1 MSAIAIINKAVK
13 PLPLSCLCHGL
24 ILLIVGLWGSS
35 YQPAYSQE
43 SEAAVEF
50 EMTEQEL
57 AQVKE
62 IQQVEPEPMSFLSGG
77 AVESTYHQQAAA
89 GSQALLASEEAV
101 TGGDGVVAAG
111 DGVVA
116 AGQGNVQAS
125 EGGSSFAAG
134 LTGTGTGDT
143 LGADN
148 NISTG
153 STAIAESQPEP
164 TESIGDIAGRFAA
177 RVEANKKYP
186 SMAIRMD
193 QQGVVMVYATLSAD
207 GNLLDYGVS
216 SSSGYDN
223 LDKAALK
230 AVASSCPFSHGA
242 NGSITI
248 TVPIHFQLD

>member
-1 MSAIAIINKAVK
+1 MSAIAIMNRAAK

-24 ILLIVGLWGSS
+24 ILLFVGLWGSS

-89 GSQALLASEEAV
+89 GSQALLASEEA
-101 TGGDGVVAAG
+101 AAGG

-125 EGGSSFAAG
+125 EGGSSFAGG

-143 LGADN
+143 SGANN

-153 STAIAESQPEP
+153 TTAVAESQPEP

-177 RVEANKKYP
+177 RVEANKRYP

-207 GNLLDYGVS
+207 GNLLDYGIS

-242 NGSITI
+242 NRSITI
-248 TVPIHFQLD
+248 SVPIHFQLD

>member
-1 MSAIAIINKAVK
+1 MSAIAIINRAAK

-35 YQPAYSQE
+35 YQPAYTQE
-43 SEAAVEF
+43 SEAAIEF

-62 IQQVEPEPMSFLSGG
+62 IQQVEPELMSFHSGG
-77 AVESTYHQQAAA
+77 AVESNYHQQAAS
-89 GSQALLASEEAV
+89 GSQALLAAEEAV
-101 TGGDGVVAAG
+101 AGGDGA
-111 DGVVA
+111 VA
-116 AGQGNVQAS
+116 AGQGNVQAA
-125 EGGSSFAAG
+125 EGESSFAAG
-134 LTGTGTGDT
+134 LTGNGTGDT

-153 STAIAESQPEP
+153 STSVAESQPEP

-177 RVEANKKYP
+177 RVEANKRYP

>member
-1 MSAIAIINKAVK
+1 MSAIAIINRTVK

-24 ILLIVGLWGSS
+24 ILLLVGLWGSS

-43 SEAAVEF
+43 PEAAVEF

-62 IQQVEPEPMSFLSGG
+62 IQQVEPELMSFHSGG
-77 AVESTYHQQAAA
+77 AVKSNYHQQAAS
-89 GSQALLASEEAV
+89 GTQALLAAEEAV
-101 TGGDGVVAAG
+101 AGGDGA
-111 DGVVA
+111 VA
-116 AGQGNVQAS
+116 AGQGNVQAA
-125 EGGSSFAAG
+125 EGESSFAAG
-134 LTGTGTGDT
+134 LTGNGTGDT

-153 STAIAESQPEP
+153 STSVAESQPEP

-207 GNLLDYGVS
+207 GNLLDCGVS

>member
-1 MSAIAIINKAVK
+1 MSAIAIINRTVK

-24 ILLIVGLWGSS
+24 ILLLVGLWGSS

-43 SEAAVEF
+43 PEAAVEF

-62 IQQVEPEPMSFLSGG
+62 IQQVEPELMSFHSGG
-77 AVESTYHQQAAA
+77 AVESNYHQQAAS
-89 GSQALLASEEAV
+89 GSQALLAAEEAV
-101 TGGDGVVAAG
+101 AGGDGA
-111 DGVVA
+111 VA
-116 AGQGNVQAS
+116 AGQGNVQAA
-125 EGGSSFAAG
+125 EGESSFAAG
-134 LTGTGTGDT
+134 LTGNGTGDT

-153 STAIAESQPEP
+153 STARAESQPEP

-207 GNLLDYGVS
+207 GNLLDCGVS

>member
-1 MSAIAIINKAVK
+1 MSAIAIINRAAK
-13 PLPLSCLCHGL
+13 PLPLSCLFHGL

-35 YQPAYSQE
+35 YQPAYTQE
-43 SEAAVEF
+43 SEATVEF

-62 IQQVEPEPMSFLSGG
+62 IQQVEPEPMPFLSGG
-77 AVESTYHQQAAA
+77 AVESNYHQQAAS

-101 TGGDGVVAAG
+101 AGG

-177 RVEANKKYP
+177 RVEANKRYP

-230 AVASSCPFSHGA
+230 VVASSCPFSHGA

>member
-1 MSAIAIINKAVK
+1 MSAIAIINRTVK

-24 ILLIVGLWGSS
+24 ILLLVGLWGNS

-43 SEAAVEF
+43 PEAAVEF

-62 IQQVEPEPMSFLSGG
+62 IQQVEPELMSFHSGG
-77 AVESTYHQQAAA
+77 AVESNYHQQAAS
-89 GSQALLASEEAV
+89 GSQALLAAEEAV
-101 TGGDGVVAAG
+101 AGGDGA
-111 DGVVA
+111 VA
-116 AGQGNVQAS
+116 AGQGNVQAA
-125 EGGSSFAAG
+125 EGESSFAAG
-134 LTGTGTGDT
+134 LTGNGTGDT

-153 STAIAESQPEP
+153 STSVAESQPEP

-248 TVPIHFQLD
+248 TVPVHFQLD

>member
-1 MSAIAIINKAVK
+1 MSAIAIINRTVK

-24 ILLIVGLWGSS
+24 ILLLVGLWGSS

-43 SEAAVEF
+43 PEAAVEF

-62 IQQVEPEPMSFLSGG
+62 IQQVEPELMSFHSGG
-77 AVESTYHQQAAA
+77 AVESNYHQQAAS
-89 GSQALLASEEAV
+89 GSQALLAAEEAV
-101 TGGDGVVAAG
+101 AGGDGA
-111 DGVVA
+111 VA
-116 AGQGNVQAS
+116 AGQGNVQAA
-125 EGGSSFAAG
+125 EGESSFAAG
-134 LTGTGTGDT
+134 LTGNGTGDT

-153 STAIAESQPEP
+153 STSVAESQPEP

-207 GNLLDYGVS
+207 GNLLDCGVS

>member
-1 MSAIAIINKAVK
+1 MSAIAIINRAAK

-35 YQPAYSQE
+35 YQPAYTQE

-77 AVESTYHQQAAA
+77 AVESNYNQQAAS
-89 GSQALLASEEAV
+89 GSQALLASDEA
-101 TGGDGVVAAG
+101 AAGG

-134 LTGTGTGDT
+134 STGTGTGDT

-248 TVPIHFQLD
+248 TVPIHFQMD

>member
-1 MSAIAIINKAVK
+1 MSAIAIINRTVK

-24 ILLIVGLWGSS
+24 ILLLVGLWGSS

-43 SEAAVEF
+43 PEAAVEF

-62 IQQVEPEPMSFLSGG
+62 IQQVEPELMSFHSGG
-77 AVESTYHQQAAA
+77 AVESNYHQQAAS
-89 GSQALLASEEAV
+89 GSQALLAAEEAV
-101 TGGDGVVAAG
+101 AGGDGA
-111 DGVVA
+111 VA
-116 AGQGNVQAS
+116 AGQGNVQAA
-125 EGGSSFAAG
+125 EGESSFAAG
-134 LTGTGTGDT
+134 LTGNGTGDT

-153 STAIAESQPEP
+153 STSVAESQPEP

-207 GNLLDYGVS
+207 GNLLACGVS

>member
-1 MSAIAIINKAVK
+1 MSAIAIMNRAVK

-35 YQPAYSQE
+35 YQPAYNQE
-43 SEAAVEF
+43 PEAAVEF

-62 IQQVEPEPMSFLSGG
+62 IQQVEPELMSFHSGG
-77 AVESTYHQQAAA
+77 AVESNYHQQAAS
-89 GSQALLASEEAV
+89 GSQALLAAEEAV
-101 TGGDGVVAAG
+101 AGGDGVVAAG
-111 DGVVA
+111 R
-116 AGQGNVQAS
+116 GNIQAS

-153 STAIAESQPEP
+153 STSVAESQPEP
-164 TESIGDIAGRFAA
+164 TESIGDIAGRFAS
-177 RVEANKKYP
+177 RVEANKRYP
-186 SMAIRMD
+186 SMAIRID

>member
-1 MSAIAIINKAVK
+1 MSAIAIINRAAK

-35 YQPAYSQE
+35 YQPAYTQE

-62 IQQVEPEPMSFLSGG
+62 IQQVEPEPMPFLSGG
-77 AVESTYHQQAAA
+77 AVESNYHQQAAS

-101 TGGDGVVAAG
+101 AGG

-125 EGGSSFAAG
+125 EGGSSFTAG

-164 TESIGDIAGRFAA
+164 TESIGDVAGRFAA
-177 RVEANKKYP
+177 RVEANKRYP

-193 QQGVVMVYATLSAD
+193 QQGVVVVYATLSAD

>member
-1 MSAIAIINKAVK
+1 MSAIAIINRAAK

-35 YQPAYSQE
+35 YQPAYTQE

-62 IQQVEPEPMSFLSGG
+62 IQQVEPEPMPFLSGG
-77 AVESTYHQQAAA
+77 AVESNYHQQAAS

-101 TGGDGVVAAG
+101 AGG

-116 AGQGNVQAS
+116 AGQGNVQVS
-125 EGGSSFAAG
+125 EGGSSFTAG

-164 TESIGDIAGRFAA
+164 TESIGDVAGRFAA
-177 RVEANKKYP
+177 RVEANKRYP

-193 QQGVVMVYATLSAD
+193 QQGVVVVYATLSAD

>member
-1 MSAIAIINKAVK
+1 MSAIAIINRAAK

-35 YQPAYSQE
+35 YQPAYTQE
-43 SEAAVEF
+43 SEAAIEF

-77 AVESTYHQQAAA
+77 AVESNYNQQAAS
-89 GSQALLASEEAV
+89 GSQALLASDEA
-101 TGGDGVVAAG
+101 AAGG

-193 QQGVVMVYATLSAD
+193 QQGVVMVYATLSAN

>member
-1 MSAIAIINKAVK
+1 MSAIAIINRTVK

-24 ILLIVGLWGSS
+24 ILLLVGLWGSS

-62 IQQVEPEPMSFLSGG
+62 IQQVEPELMSFHSGG
-77 AVESTYHQQAAA
+77 AVKSNYHQQAAS
-89 GSQALLASEEAV
+89 GSQALLAAEEAV
-101 TGGDGVVAAG
+101 AGGDGA
-111 DGVVA
+111 VA
-116 AGQGNVQAS
+116 AGQGNVQAA
-125 EGGSSFAAG
+125 EGESSFVAG
-134 LTGTGTGDT
+134 LTGNGTGDT

-153 STAIAESQPEP
+153 STARAESQPEP

-177 RVEANKKYP
+177 RVEANKRYP

-242 NGSITI
+242 NGNITI

>member
-1 MSAIAIINKAVK
+1 MSAIAIINRTVK

-24 ILLIVGLWGSS
+24 ILLLVGLWGSS

-62 IQQVEPEPMSFLSGG
+62 IQQVEPELMSFHSGG
-77 AVESTYHQQAAA
+77 AVKSNYHQQAAS
-89 GSQALLASEEAV
+89 GSQALLAAEEAV
-101 TGGDGVVAAG
+101 AGGDGA
-111 DGVVA
+111 VA
-116 AGQGNVQAS
+116 AGQGNVQAA
-125 EGGSSFAAG
+125 EGESSFVAG
-134 LTGTGTGDT
+134 LTGNGTGDT

-153 STAIAESQPEP
+153 STARAESQPEP

-177 RVEANKKYP
+177 RVEANKRYP

>member
-1 MSAIAIINKAVK
+1 MSAIAIINRAAK
-13 PLPLSCLCHGL
+13 PLPLSCLFHGL

-62 IQQVEPEPMSFLSGG
+62 IQQVEPELMSFHSGG
-77 AVESTYHQQAAA
+77 AVKSNYHQQAAS
-89 GSQALLASEEAV
+89 GSQALLAAEEAV
-101 TGGDGVVAAG
+101 AGGDGA
-111 DGVVA
+111 VA
-116 AGQGNVQAS
+116 AGQGNVQAA
-125 EGGSSFAAG
+125 EGESSFVAG
-134 LTGTGTGDT
+134 LTGNGTGDT

-153 STAIAESQPEP
+153 STARAESQPEP

-177 RVEANKKYP
+177 RVEANKRYP

>member
-1 MSAIAIINKAVK
+1 MSAIAIINRTVK

-35 YQPAYSQE
+35 YQPAYTQE
-43 SEAAVEF
+43 SEAAIEF

-62 IQQVEPEPMSFLSGG
+62 IQQVEPELMSFHSGG
-77 AVESTYHQQAAA
+77 AVESNYHQQAAS
-89 GSQALLASEEAV
+89 GSQALLDAEEAV
-101 TGGDGVVAAG
+101 AGGDGA
-111 DGVVA
+111 VA
-116 AGQGNVQAS
+116 AGQGNVQAA
-125 EGGSSFAAG
+125 EGESSFAAG
-134 LTGTGTGDT
+134 ITGNGTGDT

-153 STAIAESQPEP
+153 STSVAESQPEP

-207 GNLLDYGVS
+207 GNLLDCGVS

>member
-1 MSAIAIINKAVK
+1 MSAIAIINRTVK

-24 ILLIVGLWGSS
+24 ILLLVGLWGSS

-43 SEAAVEF
+43 PEAAVEF

-57 AQVKE
+57 TQVKE
-62 IQQVEPEPMSFLSGG
+62 IQQVEPELMSFHSGG
-77 AVESTYHQQAAA
+77 AVESNYHQQAAS
-89 GSQALLASEEAV
+89 GSQALLDAEEAV
-101 TGGDGVVAAG
+101 AGGDGAVAAG
-111 DGVVA
+111 R
-116 AGQGNVQAS
+116 GNVQAA
-125 EGGSSFAAG
+125 EGESSFAAG
-134 LTGTGTGDT
+134 ITGNGTGDT

-153 STAIAESQPEP
+153 STSVAESQPEP

>member
-1 MSAIAIINKAVK
+1 MSAIAIMNRAVK

-35 YQPAYSQE
+35 YQPAYNQE
-43 SEAAVEF
+43 PEAAVEF

-62 IQQVEPEPMSFLSGG
+62 IQQVEPELMSFHSGG
-77 AVESTYHQQAAA
+77 AVESNYHQQAAS
-89 GSQALLASEEAV
+89 GSQALLAAEEAV
-101 TGGDGVVAAG
+101 AGGDGVVAAG
-111 DGVVA
+111 R
-116 AGQGNVQAS
+116 GNIQAS

-134 LTGTGTGDT
+134 LTGTGTVDT

-153 STAIAESQPEP
+153 STSVAESQPEP
-164 TESIGDIAGRFAA
+164 TESIGDIAGRFAS
-177 RVEANKKYP
+177 RVEANKRYP

>member
-1 MSAIAIINKAVK
+1 MSAIAIINRAAK

-35 YQPAYSQE
+35 YQPAYTQE

-62 IQQVEPEPMSFLSGG
+62 IQQVEPEPMPFLSGG
-77 AVESTYHQQAAA
+77 AVESNYHQQAAS
-89 GSQALLASEEAV
+89 GSQALLASDEAV
-101 TGGDGVVAAG
+101 AGG

-153 STAIAESQPEP
+153 STAGAESQPEP

-177 RVEANKKYP
+177 RVEANKRYP

-193 QQGVVMVYATLSAD
+193 QQGGVMVYATLSAD

-230 AVASSCPFSHGA
+230 AVASSCPFRHGA

-248 TVPIHFQLD
+248 TVPIHFQLY

>member
-1 MSAIAIINKAVK
+1 MSAIAIINRAAK

-35 YQPAYSQE
+35 YQPAYTQE
-43 SEAAVEF
+43 SEAAIEF

-77 AVESTYHQQAAA
+77 VVESNYNQQAAS
-89 GSQALLASEEAV
+89 GSQALLASDEA
-101 TGGDGVVAAG
+101 AAGG

-125 EGGSSFAAG
+125 GGGSSFAAG

>member
-1 MSAIAIINKAVK
+1 MSAIAIINRAAK

-24 ILLIVGLWGSS
+24 ILLIVVLWGSS
-35 YQPAYSQE
+35 YQPAYTQE

-77 AVESTYHQQAAA
+77 AVESNYHQQAAS
-89 GSQALLASEEAV
+89 GSQAMLASEEAV
-101 TGGDGVVAAG
+101 AGGDGA
-111 DGVVA
+111 VA
-116 AGQGNVQAS
+116 AGQGNVQAA
-125 EGGSSFAAG
+125 EGESSFAAG
-134 LTGTGTGDT
+134 ITGNGTGDT

-153 STAIAESQPEP
+153 STSVAESQPEP

-207 GNLLDYGVS
+207 GNLLDCGVS

>member
-1 MSAIAIINKAVK
+1 MSAIAIINRTVK

-24 ILLIVGLWGSS
+24 ILLLVGLWGSS

-43 SEAAVEF
+43 PEAAVEF

-57 AQVKE
+57 TQVKE
-62 IQQVEPEPMSFLSGG
+62 IQQVEPELMSFHSGG
-77 AVESTYHQQAAA
+77 AVESNYHQQAAS
-89 GSQALLASEEAV
+89 GSQALLDAEEAV
-101 TGGDGVVAAG
+101 AGGDGA
-111 DGVVA
+111 VA
-116 AGQGNVQAS
+116 AGQGNVQAA
-125 EGGSSFAAG
+125 EGESSFAAG
-134 LTGTGTGDT
+134 ITGNGTGDT

-153 STAIAESQPEP
+153 STSVAESQPEP

>member
-1 MSAIAIINKAVK
+1 MSAIAIINRAAK

-35 YQPAYSQE
+35 YQPAYTQE
-43 SEAAVEF
+43 SEAAIEF

-77 AVESTYHQQAAA
+77 AVESNYHQQAAS
-89 GSQALLASEEAV
+89 GRQALLASDEAAA
-101 TGGDGVVAAG
+101 GGDGVVAA
-111 DGVVA
+111 V
-116 AGQGNVQAS
+116 QGNVQAS
-125 EGGSSFAAG
+125 EGGSSFVAG

-143 LGADN
+143 PGADN

-164 TESIGDIAGRFAA
+164 TESISDIAGRFAA
-177 RVEANKKYP
+177 RVEANKRYP

-193 QQGVVMVYATLSAD
+193 QQGVVVVYATLSAD

>member
-1 MSAIAIINKAVK
+1 MSAIAIINRAAK
-13 PLPLSCLCHGL
+13 PLPLSFLCHGL

-43 SEAAVEF
+43 PEAAVEF

-77 AVESTYHQQAAA
+77 AVESNYHQQAAS
-89 GSQALLASEEAV
+89 GSQALLAAEEAV
-101 TGGDGVVAAG
+101 AGVDGVVAAG
-111 DGVVA
+111 R
-116 AGQGNVQAS
+116 GNVQAS

-153 STAIAESQPEP
+153 STARAESQPEP
-164 TESIGDIAGRFAA
+164 TESIDDIAGRFAA
-177 RVEANKKYP
+177 RVEVNKRYP

>member
-1 MSAIAIINKAVK
+1 MSAIAIINRAAK

-35 YQPAYSQE
+35 YQPAYTQE

-77 AVESTYHQQAAA
+77 AVESNYNQQAAS
-89 GSQALLASEEAV
+89 GSQALLASDEA
-101 TGGDGVVAAG
+101 AAGG

-148 NISTG
+148 NIDTG
-153 STAIAESQPEP
+153 GTAIAESQPEP

>member
-1 MSAIAIINKAVK
+1 MSAIAIINRTVK

-24 ILLIVGLWGSS
+24 ILLLVGLWGSS

-43 SEAAVEF
+43 PEAAVEF

-57 AQVKE
+57 TQVKE
-62 IQQVEPEPMSFLSGG
+62 IQQVEPELMSFHSGG
-77 AVESTYHQQAAA
+77 AVESNYHQQAAS
-89 GSQALLASEEAV
+89 GSQALLAAEEAV
-101 TGGDGVVAAG
+101 AGGGGA
-111 DGVVA
+111 VA

-125 EGGSSFAAG
+125 EGESSFAAG
-134 LTGTGTGDT
+134 LTGNGTGDT

-153 STAIAESQPEP
+153 STSVAESQPEP

-193 QQGVVMVYATLSAD
+193 QQGFVMVYATLSAD

>member
-1 MSAIAIINKAVK
+1 MSAIAIINRTVK

-35 YQPAYSQE
+35 YQPAYTQE

-77 AVESTYHQQAAA
+77 AVESNYHQQAAS
-89 GSQALLASEEAV
+89 GSQALLASDEAV
-101 TGGDGVVAAG
+101 AGG

-116 AGQGNVQAS
+116 AGQGNVQVS

-143 LGADN
+143 LGVDN

-153 STAIAESQPEP
+153 STARAESQPES
-164 TESIGDIAGRFAA
+164 TESIDDIAGRFAA
-177 RVEANKKYP
+177 RVEANKRYP

-248 TVPIHFQLD
+248 TVPIRFQLD